1 MLTISFTSLASKLLF
16 HIGKTLKTISLVTC
30 NNTTT
35 LHIHH
40 TSVTIQTVLFQF
52 SVSYVSVSL
61 MVCWYSKPCLIRISW
76 AALLVNI
83 INHLVSCL
91 ISLWESEKFLLS
103 TAAQDTEHWML
114 HWWDEAGDN
123 NWVNVQTITTL
134 DISISYDAAVFVNN
148 TLSLLFQLHSTWSH
162 G

>member
-40 TSVTIQTVLFQF
+40 SCVTIQTVLFQF

-103 TAAQDTEHWML
+103 TAAQDTEQRCFT
-114 HWWDEAGDN
+114 GDN

-148 TLSLLFQLHSTWSH
+148 TSSLLFQLHSTWSH